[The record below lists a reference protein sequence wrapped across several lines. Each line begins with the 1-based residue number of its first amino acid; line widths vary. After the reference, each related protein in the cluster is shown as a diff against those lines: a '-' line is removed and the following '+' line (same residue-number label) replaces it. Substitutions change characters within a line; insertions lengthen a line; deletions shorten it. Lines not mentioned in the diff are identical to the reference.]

1 MTFSEGDDDG
11 IDGGDGGDCGDN
23 GDNENGDGVDLT
35 GFLFGNID
43 DSGHLEDDDL
53 LDGESKRMLSS
64 LGRMGLGSILAE
76 VMQSGEEA
84 ADDGNE
90 RGKPNY
96 IFIQLNVYLLSFIC
110 CRLSTEKSIGC

>member
-1 MTFSEGDDDG
+1 MGYSEGDDDG
-11 IDGGDGGDCGDN
+11 VDGADGGDCGDNGDN

-43 DSGHLEDDDL
+43 DSGRLQDDDV

-76 VMQSGEEA
+76 VMQAEDNA

-90 RGKPNY
+90 RGKFN
-96 IFIQLNVYLLSFIC
+96 FLFLNHLLEWMLII
-110 CRLSTEKSIGC
+110 L